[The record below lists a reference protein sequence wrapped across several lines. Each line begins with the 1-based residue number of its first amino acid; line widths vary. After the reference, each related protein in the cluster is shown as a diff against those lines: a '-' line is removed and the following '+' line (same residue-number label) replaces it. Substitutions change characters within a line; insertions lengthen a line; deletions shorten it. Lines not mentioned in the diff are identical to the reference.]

1 MTAIVHASSEAIFL
15 RLVAHAEVLEEVCAL
30 AGAQR
35 LSSAIHA
42 RDLTRLI
49 KLSASR
55 LPQVL
60 AALEAAR
67 DASVMNKLSNGLWSM
82 CVSTSQAEELALMLR
97 GARLYRE
104 RIHTDRDEVQVVIS
118 KPAEPSQLVA
128 ALERTL
134 EGTWDLTTTT
144 EMLGEMAHRAEKR
157 FSIMS
162 PFVDDDGA
170 NRIVE
175 LFAATRTGIQRE
187 LIVREGLPAAL
198 KARRDDLRQLGIKV
212 FDFRLPRV
220 AKAETETFHAK
231 VVRVDT
237 NECYVGSSN
246 MNRWS
251 FGYSL
256 ELGFHVTGAAGQ
268 QISRVIDAVLHV
280 SPPVVI

>member
-1 MTAIVHASSEAIFL
+1 MHRASETMFL
-15 RLVAHAEVLEEVCAL
+15 RLVAHAEVLEGVCDL
-30 AGAQR
+30 AGSQR
-35 LSSAIHA
+35 LPAAVDA

-60 AALEAAR
+60 AALDAAR
-67 DASVMNKLSNGLWSM
+67 DAAVMQKLSSGLWTM
-82 CVSTSQAEELALMLR
+82 AVSTSQSKDLALMLS

-104 RIHTDRDEVQVVIS
+104 RVHTDRDEVQVVIS

-134 EGTWDLTTTT
+134 EGTRDLTSTT
-144 EMLGEMAHRAEKR
+144 EMLGEMAHRAKAR

-175 LFAATRTGIQRE
+175 LFAATSGGVQRE
-187 LIVREGLPAAL
+187 LVVREGLPAAL
-198 KARRDDLRQLGIKV
+198 NSRRDDLRDLGIKV

-220 AKAETETFHAK
+220 AKGETETFHAK
-231 VVRVDT
+231 VVRVDS

-268 QISRVIDAVLHV
+268 QISRVIDAVLEV
-280 SPPVVI
+280 SPQINI

>member
-1 MTAIVHASSEAIFL
+1 MVVHGASETMFL
-15 RLVAHAEVLEEVCAL
+15 SLVAHAEVLEGVCDL

-35 LSSAIHA
+35 LPSAVDA

-60 AALEAAR
+60 AALDAAR
-67 DASVMNKLSNGLWSM
+67 DAVVMQKLSSGLWTMAISA
-82 CVSTSQAEELALMLR
+82 SQAKELALMLS

-104 RIHTDRDEVQVVIS
+104 RVHTDRDEVQVVIS

-134 EGTWDLTTTT
+134 EGTWYLTTTT
-144 EMLGEMAHRAEKR
+144 EMLGEMAHRAKAR

-175 LFAATRTGIQRE
+175 LFAATSNGVQRE
-187 LIVREGLPAAL
+187 LVVREGLPAAL
-198 KARRDDLRQLGIKV
+198 NSRRDDLRDLGIKV

-220 AKAETETFHAK
+220 AKGETETFHAK
-231 VVRVDT
+231 VVRVDS

-268 QISRVIDAVLHV
+268 QISRVIDAVLEV
-280 SPPVVI
+280 SPQINI